1 MEDKQILYIV
11 VNFDEFLD
19 LKNFYYVPYNEIR
32 IIFSMHM

>member
-19 LKNFYYVPYNEIR
+19 LINFYYVPILKSE
-32 IIFSMHM
+32 